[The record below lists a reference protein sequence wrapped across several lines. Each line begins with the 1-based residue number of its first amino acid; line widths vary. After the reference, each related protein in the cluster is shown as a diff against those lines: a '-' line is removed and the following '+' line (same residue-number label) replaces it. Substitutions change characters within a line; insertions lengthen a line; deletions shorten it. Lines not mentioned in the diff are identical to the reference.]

1 MKRMRT
7 SNLICAMAGMSL
19 LLLCACHAGENVG
32 DITMSET
39 PETVTV
45 VEATESLESESFLD
59 TAEESTEEGLETT
72 ETLTQASE
80 EETETD
86 PYAGIDMNSTL
97 PGAEWILGFNNIIDQ
112 PKLVVFND
120 TTNKKV
126 ILENNQEVEFADDDT
141 LAVYMPQNDGEV
153 TRYLLFEE
161 VSYSECVTMFRKM
174 PKVIKRDGYVCP
186 ICITITFEGEER
198 ILNANLKLIG

>member
-1 MKRMRT
+1 
-7 SNLICAMAGMSL
+7 
-19 LLLCACHAGENVG
+19 
-32 DITMSET
+32 
-39 PETVTV
+39 
-45 VEATESLESESFLD
+45 
-59 TAEESTEEGLETT
+59 
-72 ETLTQASE
+72 
-80 EETETD
+80 
-86 PYAGIDMNSTL
+86 MNSTL

-186 ICITITFEGEER
+186 MCINITFEGEER